1 MMDAAA
7 VARANRRA
15 FRVIRRRAAR
25 LARCPPLV
33 LLPEQF
39 DWPAGFNPGSGA
51 LLAINEDL
59 AKSYDALAYVANNV
73 LNMQHTRTA
82 LRGVLDMK
90 SWGKATQCLWKV
102 LEDMRDEA
110 LLKLAKCEKDYNR
123 DSTHAP
129 CSA

>member
-1 MMDAAA
+1 M
-7 VARANRRA
+7 
-15 FRVIRRRAAR
+15 
-25 LARCPPLV
+25 
-33 LLPEQF
+33 F

-110 LLKLAKCEKDYNR
+110 LLKLAKCEKDYNTEILPMPR
-123 DSTHAP
+123 VLRERLLSILGKEKEKEKEKERKDRL
-129 CSA
+129 